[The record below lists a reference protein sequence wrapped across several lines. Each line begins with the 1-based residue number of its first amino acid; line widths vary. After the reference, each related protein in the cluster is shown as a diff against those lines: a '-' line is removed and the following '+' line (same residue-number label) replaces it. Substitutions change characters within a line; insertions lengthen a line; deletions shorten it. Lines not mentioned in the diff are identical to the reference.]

1 MDIEEFVMA
10 LARAKY
16 VQELE
21 ENIMAR
27 AIYKVF
33 GD

>member
-1 MDIEEFVMA
+1 MDIEEFVLA
-10 LARAKY
+10 LARTKY